1 MKNLRLLL
9 LIVFFS
15 FSGIQC
21 FSQEE
26 DIPGGE
32 KVEALR
38 VSVYTYTLALTPDEA
53 KVFWPV
59 FNKYQLE
66 LKEIKKEEKKLKK
79 QVYENMGTMT
89 DKELTEA
96 IDKLLGYEEQEIQLK
111 KKYTEEF
118 KKVLP
123 IRKVI
128 LLPKAELEFK
138 KLLLNKIKEKKGGR

>member
-1 MKNLRLLL
+1 MKNLKLFALVA
-9 LIVFFS
+9 VFS
-15 FSGIQC
+15 ISGMQC

-26 DIPGGE
+26 DVPGGE

-38 VSVYTYTLALTPDEA
+38 VSVYTYTLALTSDEA

-59 FNKYQLE
+59 YNKYQLE

-79 QVYENMGTMT
+79 KVYENMGTMT

-96 IDKLLGYEEQEIQLK
+96 IDKLLGFEEQEIQLK

-138 KLLLNKIKEKKGGR
+138 KLLLSKIKERKGGK